1 MIPAEA
7 YMIKGGNKT
16 AFRQIQPGI
25 HSVCIQQGETVFKQ
39 HIYCYCDTF
48 LSDFFFKFLLFYYHC
63 DTFKIWA
70 YVKTMDANM
79 SVSTHEM

>member
-48 LSDFFFKFLLFYYHC
+48 LSDFFSNFYYSIIIVILLKYGH
-63 DTFKIWA
+63 
-70 YVKTMDANM
+70 M
-79 SVSTHEM
+79 